1 METKIMYEFM
11 VEMDLPVPFEDEFL
25 AMIPRQRALVNKLM
39 NDGII
44 TSYAVSLEKGKL
56 WMTMLA
62 EDEANAFSMIS
73 AFPIIRHVTYNIS
86 KLTFHNSI
94 RFQVPQFSI
103 N

>member
-1 METKIMYEFM
+1 MFESM
-11 VEMDLPVPFEDEFL
+11 VEMDLPVPFDDEFL

-44 TSYAVSLEKGKL
+44 TSYALPIEKGKL

-62 EDEANAFSMIS
+62 EDESNVYTILS

-86 KLTFHNSI
+86 KLNFHNSI
-94 RFQVPQFSI
+94 HFQVPQFSI